1 MAFELLKSAI
11 IEPPKNF
18 FSNEFKSSKNS
29 KDKKYYERVLSLDPQ
44 GKADRLRGSIEFQKS
59 IGAMTEDDQLLYE
72 SINRFRNKLAHD
84 TLELLSLGENKNY
97 QLFFDTCKALH
108 IKISRWWIVNVEMAT
123 DPDFLER
130 SVELE
135 TDEVFP
141 FSALSL
147 EILTQIVGND
157 PEKAYF
163 YYKKFKEMKE
173 S

>member
-1 MAFELLKSAI
+1 
-11 IEPPKNF
+11 
-18 FSNEFKSSKNS
+18 
-29 KDKKYYERVLSLDPQ
+29 
-44 GKADRLRGSIEFQKS
+44 
-59 IGAMTEDDQLLYE
+59 
-72 SINRFRNKLAHD
+72 
-84 TLELLSLGENKNY
+84 
-97 QLFFDTCKALH
+97 
-108 IKISRWWIVNVEMAT
+108 MAT

-147 EILTQIVGND
+147 EILIQIVGND